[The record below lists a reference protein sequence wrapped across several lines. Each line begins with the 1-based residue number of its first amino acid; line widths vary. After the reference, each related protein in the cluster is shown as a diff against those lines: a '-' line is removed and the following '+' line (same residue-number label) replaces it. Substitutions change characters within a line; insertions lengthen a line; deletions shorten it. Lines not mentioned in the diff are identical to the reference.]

1 MRVRRLH
8 RIFAFS
14 MATLMMAVSAGFSVD
29 FHYCQGEFKNFALF
43 KKAKSCH
50 ELAEMKASCHM
61 ASDKKS
67 TCHSAKVLCDS
78 EEENGCCDNE
88 TKLVNLDIDY
98 NFGSDIIN
106 SEFDEEL
113 KLSFVLQNSTKLTS
127 SLKSKVPYLNYKP
140 PLIVVDKTILYQSFL
155 C

>member
-1 MRVRRLH
+1 MRIRRLH
-8 RIFAFS
+8 RIFALG
-14 MATLMMAVSAGFSVD
+14 MAMLMLAVSAGFSVD

-61 ASDKKS
+61 SLS
-67 TCHSAKVLCDS
+67 ENSNCHSAKVLCDS
-78 EEENGCCDNE
+78 KEENGCCDNE

-106 SEFDEEL
+106 TEFDEDLE
-113 KLSFVLQNSTKLTS
+113 LSFVLQNSIELTS
-127 SLKSKVPYLNYKP
+127 SFKSKVPYLNYKP
-140 PLIVVDKTILYQSFL
+140 PLIVVDKTILFQSFL